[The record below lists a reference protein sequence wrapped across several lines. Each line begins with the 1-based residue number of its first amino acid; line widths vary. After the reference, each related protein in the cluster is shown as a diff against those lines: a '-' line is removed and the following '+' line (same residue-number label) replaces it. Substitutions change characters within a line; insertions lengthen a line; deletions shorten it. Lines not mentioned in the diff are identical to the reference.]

1 MSIRLAT
8 LAAALGL
15 ALAGATAGTPSAD
28 TVTKIVRTH
37 TPGATKVVKIT
48 RHVPHRWHAHVVR
61 VFHPL
66 KRVAVVKTFG
76 PHVVTTRKIVRIGHH
91 HPHVALRQVKTVVVR

>member
-8 LAAALGL
+8 LVATLGL
-15 ALAGATAGTPSAD
+15 ALAGATAGTASAD

-37 TPGATKVVKIT
+37 TPTATKVVKIT
-48 RHVPHRWHAHVVR
+48 RHVPHRWHAGHVVR

-66 KRVAVVKTFG
+66 KRVVAVKTFG
-76 PHVVTTRKIVRIGHH
+76 PHHIVTRKVVRIA
-91 HPHVALRQVKTVVVR
+91 HPHHVAFRQVKTVIVR